1 MKKTKTDFFQI
12 ITGLFVGCLLI
23 SNILASKTFE
33 LGSFILPCAV
43 IIFPLVYI
51 VNDVLSE
58 IYGYVKAKRVIWLGF
73 AVNAIAVIAYNIAMK
88 LPAPAYAQ
96 DIASAFEVV
105 LGSTFR
111 LLVASF
117 AAYLVGSIVNAKVMV
132 KMKEKNEK
140 HLMLRCMLSTLVG
153 EGLDALIFI
162 SIAFYGT
169 MPIATLL
176 TMIIAQA
183 TFKTLF
189 EVVAFPITKVVINK
203 VKRLEE

>member
-1 MKKTKTDFFQI
+1 MKKTKTEFFQI

-23 SNILASKTFE
+23 SNILASKTFM

-51 VNDVLSE
+51 VNDVLAE
-58 IYGYVKAKRVIWLGF
+58 VFGYERAKRVIYLGF
-73 AVNAIAVIAYNIAMK
+73 AVNAIAVFAYNIAIL
-88 LPAPAYAQ
+88 LPAPPFATEAA
-96 DIASAFEVV
+96 DALEIV

-117 AAYLVGSIVNAKVMV
+117 AAYLVGSLVNAKVMV
-132 KMKEKNEK
+132 KMKERSEK
-140 HLMLRCMLSTLVG
+140 HLMFRCMFSTLLG

-169 MPIATLL
+169 MPIASLL

-189 EVVAFPITKVVINK
+189 EVVAFPVTKVVINRMK
-203 VKRLEE
+203 ELEE